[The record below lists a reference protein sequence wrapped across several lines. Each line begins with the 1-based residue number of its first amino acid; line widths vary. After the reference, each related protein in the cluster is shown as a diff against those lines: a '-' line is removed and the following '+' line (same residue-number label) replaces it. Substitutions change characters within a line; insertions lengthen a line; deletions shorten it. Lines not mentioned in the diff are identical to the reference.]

1 VLLASLMKNL
11 STNYTKKNL
20 FEFHEKTQLNQAI
33 GLMRLAV
40 GCWRLQRFD
49 NGIVLQHWALPNA
62 EVCRPFR
69 PEESFAFAL

>member
-40 GCWRLQRFD
+40 GCWLPSAAMAWATAASFWLFCRRF
-49 NGIVLQHWALPNA
+49 
-62 EVCRPFR
+62 
-69 PEESFAFAL
+69 